1 MEKLDRFNTLCIKN
15 KQLLIKYENLFNQH
29 LNRYNKINKK
39 SDYDYDKDNEKYD
52 FLDEPKIIL
61 NCSKSIYNKI
71 KNFTDNTDILNDS
84 KRIID
89 NIKSLSKKSND
100 IFRILDDIFG
110 EEDEKRED
118 FIPIIAYGA
127 SKTKVGKNIINSIS
141 KVTPKP
147 VKNVVHTV
155 DKGVKS
161 ITPKPVRDALNT
173 VDKGVTHAVQ
183 KVEKGVT
190 GGISKIPGIEGVKHM
205 IVNIFEYFKK
215 ILSVFNNVFKLIKD
229 IASKAG
235 GKINSILYSLFK
247 SMISIFD
254 YIKNVLVPKIKET
267 VKKITK
273 FIRTKFNYI
282 IKNTPRFY
290 NYIKY
295 KLIVYYKEY
304 KPKIKFLIANAPK
317 TILISIILF
326 IFIYIN
332 LRTVTKYITGN
343 HDFTPPPVTVPIPF
357 SGSVNVYFPS
367 VNSVI
372 SFMIV
377 THTII
382 YHNKKLLSINNK
394 LMSFFKQLLNLPFIK
409 KLMNIKNDK
418 NDKNDKKSKSY
429 LGSAKKNANRAAMI
443 IKLIMRNLPKII
455 LFVIVIL
462 VIFKTLMNKGFRS
475 FISLM
480 DKKVSNAQF

>member
-1 MEKLDRFNTLCIKN
+1 MEKLDRFNILCIKN
-15 KQLLIKYENLFNQH
+15 KQLLTKYENLFNQH

-61 NCSKSIYNKI
+61 NYSKSIYNKI
-71 KNFTDNTDILNDS
+71 KNFTDNTDISNDS

-100 IFRILDDIFG
+100 IFKNLNNIFG

-118 FIPIIAYGA
+118 FIPIIAYAA
-127 SKTKVGKNIINSIS
+127 SKTKVGKNTINSIS

-147 VKNVVHTV
+147 VKNVVNTI
-155 DKGVKS
+155 DKGVTS

-173 VDKGVTHAVQ
+173 VDKGVTNAVQ

-190 GGISKIPGIEGVKHM
+190 DGISKIPGVEGVKHM

-215 ILSVFNNVFKLIKD
+215 MLSVFDDVLKTIKN

-235 GKINSILYSLFK
+235 SKINSILDSLFK

-254 YIKNVLVPKIKET
+254 YIKNVLVPNIIKT
-267 VKKITK
+267 VKKITT
-273 FIRTKFNYI
+273 FIKTKFNYI
-282 IKNTPRFY
+282 IKNAPRFY

-295 KLIVYYKEY
+295 KLIVFYKEY
-304 KPKIKFLIANAPK
+304 KPKIKFLIANAHK

-332 LRTVTKYITGN
+332 LRTVTKYITGD
-343 HDFTPPPVTVPIPF
+343 HDFTPPPLTVPIPF

-372 SFMIV
+372 SFIIV
-377 THTII
+377 AHTLF

-394 LMSFFKQLLNLPFIK
+394 IMSFFKQLLNLQFIQ

-418 NDKNDKKSKSY
+418 KSKSY
-429 LGSAKKNANRAAMI
+429 QDSAKKNANRAAMI

-462 VIFKTLMNKGFRS
+462 IIFKTLMNKSFRS
-475 FISLM
+475 FVSII
-480 DKKVSNAQF
+480 DNKVSNVQF